1 MRRLFG
7 TLLAAS
13 AAAALFALPVRAAD
27 PSKLI
32 ETVTTEVVEIVTT
45 KTGAD
50 RQAAMRQVVQDNFDV
65 PYMGRS
71 ALGTHWNQASEQQQA
86 RFLAAVETSEARDYS
101 ERLGKYAGTTVTIG
115 KVTSRPNNV
124 WIVDSRLNRTNGQP
138 IKIEWQ
144 VHDRGQ
150 GLRIA
155 DVKVEGVSMFMTMR
169 SDFNSYIQSNY
180 GEVEPL
186 VKELEARAARQ

>member
-13 AAAALFALPVRAAD
+13 AATALFALPVRAAD

-86 RFLAAVETSEARDYS
+86 RFLAAVETSAARDYS
-101 ERLGKYAGTTVTIG
+101 ERFGKSAEYTVTIG
-115 KVTSRPNNV
+115 RVISRPNRV
-124 WIVDSRLNRTNGQP
+124 WIVDSRFNQSGGQP
-138 IKIEWQ
+138 IKIEWE
-144 VHDRGQ
+144 VHDSDQ

-155 DVKVEGVSMFMTMR
+155 DVKVEGVRMSMTMR
-169 SDFNSYIQSNY
+169 SDFNSYIQSNF
-180 GEVEPL
+180 GEVESL
-186 VKELEARAARQ
+186 VKELEARAAR